1 MYALRKT
8 VRLNLLYLYFFLNR
22 MGCRFQRAFVLS
34 EAPHQLQKLPQRATL
49 MVFDATVVEIKRKS
63 IQFYP
68 GLVLLFIL

>member
-1 MYALRKT
+1 
-8 VRLNLLYLYFFLNR
+8 